1 MIRTLVTPTQPGV
14 FVKMPEDFVGKQ
26 VEVIAFVI
34 EDTLAES
41 VVLDKPLTYFASE
54 KTLTKDWLTP
64 EEDQAWQNL

>member
-14 FVKMPEDFVGKQ
+14 FVKMPEDFVG
-26 VEVIAFVI
+26 
-34 EDTLAES
+34 
-41 VVLDKPLTYFASE
+41 KPLTYFASE